1 MKSNTSNRL
10 KQIMSEQNLK
20 QVDILRK
27 SKPFQEK
34 LAIKMSK
41 STLSQY
47 VNGIQSP
54 DQDRL
59 FLLSKTLN
67 ISEPWLMGYDVP
79 KERVPDKERRNTNTN
94 NAYIKNKTGKM
105 PYEDNQVQKYLSL
118 VSYRKA
124 RVDKVIDREFI
135 EQYMETGTVEESNDK
150 YIHSPNISIITGRKS
165 AAGETLEVDDDL
177 AKQEVVPSIMIPKG
191 ADELVEITG
200 DSMEPLINKGEKV
213 YIRHQAMVENGEIAI
228 VRIEEHGVTC
238 KRVYRDNGVL
248 ILRSENNKYDDL
260 VIEKDEVVILAKVLL
275 K

>member
-1 MKSNTSNRL
+1 M
-10 KQIMSEQNLK
+10 NLNEK
-20 QVDILRK
+20 IRILRK
-27 SKPFQEK
+27 ENGWTMQELADRAELSKGYISMLEKGENPQTKKPIIVSLETAQK
-34 LAIKMSK
+34 LAFAFNLDLE
-41 STLSQY
+41 T
-47 VNGIQSP
+47 
-54 DQDRL
+54 
-59 FLLSKTLN
+59 FLNDVTDN
-67 ISEPWLMGYDVP
+67 ISLP
-79 KERVPDKERRNTNTN
+79 K
-94 NAYIKNKTGKM
+94 IKDETGKM
-105 PYEDNQVQKYLSL
+105 HYEDNQVQKYLSL